1 MTIATPQDM
10 DGLRRAGAAVAEARD
25 TMLAAVKPGVT
36 TLELDLIGKAV
47 LDRHGAQSAP
57 KLAYNFPGYTCISV
71 NADLAHGIPSAAVV
85 LKEGDLVNV
94 DVSAELN
101 GYWSDTGASAAVGV
115 VSKRLQELLAV
126 TRKAQWE
133 AMMAARAGMPT
144 NIIGKTISAM
154 ARRHDFRVIANLTGH
169 GIGRSIHEPPEILN
183 TYNKRDTRPLREG
196 LVITIEPFLTIGDR
210 EIVEAEDGWTLR
222 SAKGSLGAQFEHT
235 FIVQRGEPV
244 VLTLSG

>member
-1 MTIATPQDM
+1 MTIATLQDL

-25 TMLAAVKPGVT
+25 TMLAAVKPGVS

-57 KLAYNFPGYTCISV
+57 KLVYNFPGYTCISV
-71 NADLAHGIPSAAVV
+71 NADLAHGIPSELVV

-101 GYWSDTGASAAVGV
+101 GYWSDTGASTAVGSV
-115 VSKRLQELLAV
+115 PKRLQELLDV

-133 AMMAARAGMPT
+133 AMMAARAGAPMNT
-144 NIIGKTISAM
+144 IGRTITTIAK
-154 ARRHDFRVIANLTGH
+154 RHDFRVIANLTGH
-169 GIGRSIHEPPEILN
+169 GIGRTIHEPPEVLN
-183 TYNKRDTRPLREG
+183 TFEKRNNRPLRDG
-196 LVITIEPFLTIGDR
+196 LVITVEPFLTIGDR
-210 EIVEAEDGWTLR
+210 EVVEAKDGWTLR

-235 FIVQRGEPV
+235 FIVQQGEPI

>member
-1 MTIATPQDM
+1 
-10 DGLRRAGAAVAEARD
+10 
-25 TMLAAVKPGVT
+25 
-36 TLELDLIGKAV
+36 
-47 LDRHGAQSAP
+47 
-57 KLAYNFPGYTCISV
+57 
-71 NADLAHGIPSAAVV
+71 
-85 LKEGDLVNV
+85 
-94 DVSAELN
+94 
-101 GYWSDTGASAAVGV
+101 
-115 VSKRLQELLAV
+115 LQELLEV

-144 NIIGKTISAM
+144 NIIGKTITEI

-183 TYNKRDTRPLREG
+183 TYNKRDIRPLREG

-210 EIVEAEDGWTLR
+210 EIVESKDGWTLR

-235 FIVQRGEPV
+235 FIVQRGEPI